1 MLALKLQGYKIGII
15 TSNTQENVEDV
26 LQKHD
31 LLIFDFMVSGT
42 TLFGKHRSIKK
53 KLKFKNIQPE

>member
-26 LQKHD
+26 LRKHD
-31 LLIFDFMVSGT
+31 LLIFDFMASGT

-53 KLKFKNIQPE
+53 N